1 MTNFVSNISNTAMLG
16 VALLP
21 WIALGTAHAEPAT
34 IKISDLNMSRPAQVA
49 IFEARVDQAAG
60 KVCASYV
67 DPRRLDASAACRQA
81 VRAEAEGKLS
91 QAQVANAGLTLASR

>member
-34 IKISDLNMSRPAQVA
+34 IKISDLNLSRPAQVA
-49 IFEARVDQAAG
+49 VFDARVDRAAG
-60 KVCASYV
+60 KVCASYA
-67 DPRRLDASAACRQA
+67 DPRKLDAAEACRRA
-81 VRAEAEGKLS
+81 VRAEAESKLA

>member
-1 MTNFVSNISNTAMLG
+1 MTNFVTNISNTAMLG

-21 WIALGTAHAEPAT
+21 WIALGSAHAQPAT
-34 IKISDLNMSRPAQVA
+34 IKISDLNMSRPAHVA
-49 IFEARVDQAAG
+49 IFEARVDRAAG

-67 DPRRLDASAACRQA
+67 DVRNLGATASCKQA

-91 QAQVANAGLTLASR
+91 QAQVANAGMTLASR